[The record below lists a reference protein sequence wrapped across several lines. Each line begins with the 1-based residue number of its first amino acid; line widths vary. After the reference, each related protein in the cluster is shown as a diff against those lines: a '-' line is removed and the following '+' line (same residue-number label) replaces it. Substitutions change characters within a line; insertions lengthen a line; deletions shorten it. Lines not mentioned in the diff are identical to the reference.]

1 MSASQRINGILR
13 KIPSWPIYLL
23 GPIPGFWV
31 FWLAVQDRL
40 GADPLQV
47 LEHELGER
55 GLQFLVLTLLV
66 TPVRRISGVSLL
78 KFRRAIGLVAFF
90 YIMAHLLTWFVL
102 DRQLDLPDIWREIV
116 KRPFITIG
124 MAGFLAMVPLAITSN
139 NRSIRKMGA
148 ATWSKLHRLA
158 YVAAFAGAAHYLLL
172 VKSWPL
178 EPIIYALVVAALL
191 AIRAWWAAQRRI
203 ARRWRA
209 S

>member
-148 ATWSKLHRLA
+148 ADVVQASSPGLCRGVCRGRALSATCEILA
-158 YVAAFAGAAHYLLL
+158 AGTDYLR
-172 VKSWPL
+172 SCC
-178 EPIIYALVVAALL
+178 
-191 AIRAWWAAQRRI
+191 R
-203 ARRWRA
+203 RA
-209 S
+209 SGDSGMVGGAKANR